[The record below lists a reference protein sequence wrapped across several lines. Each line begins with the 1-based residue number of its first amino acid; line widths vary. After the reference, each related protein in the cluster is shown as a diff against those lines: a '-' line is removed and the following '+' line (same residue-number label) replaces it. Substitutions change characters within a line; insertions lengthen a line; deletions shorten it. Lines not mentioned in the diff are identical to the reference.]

1 MPSRQRAERGFTLVE
16 LLVVITI
23 IAILIALL
31 LPAVQ
36 AARRRHG
43 SRNAKTTSS
52 SLPWG
57 AWITRVS
64 PSGSRPA
71 AGDSPGRATLT
82 AAAIGTSQADGS
94 TTSSPIS
101 SNSCCTTLAL
111 GRHWAP
117 RRCSTPVHCA
127 ISVPFTCLDRPSRR
141 RAIAYPW
148 GWNSTWFTFATNLN
162 APRLRRLTL
171 PLPAPTMQSAA
182 ASIGP
187 TRRGR
192 MQFKTPMPGPR
203 PDLSSTGGYKYVDDP
218 RYSNRWAVANTT
230 QLSPYWPQGVP
241 GPARANG
248 VSFAMSMIG
257 ANNVTDGL
265 SNTYLLGEKNIDADH
280 YTDGLQAGDCLFAL
294 QGFDFGI
301 TRFANNYS
309 NCPSCTPYD
318 VPGPH
323 PDTAGYE
330 YAQSFG
336 STHLPG
342 FNMALCDGS
351 VRLTSY
357 TIDLETYRRL
367 CNRKDGL
374 PIEGKNW

>member
-1 MPSRQRAERGFTLVE
+1 MDLQHPPLY
-16 LLVVITI
+16 
-23 IAILIALL
+23 
-31 LPAVQ
+31 
-36 AARRRHG
+36 
-43 SRNAKTTSS
+43 
-52 SLPWG
+52 
-57 AWITRVS
+57 
-64 PSGSRPA
+64 
-71 AGDSPGRATLT
+71 RATVV
-82 AAAIGTSQADGS
+82 ARPWHWGGTGLRGDAQ
-94 TTSSPIS
+94 
-101 SNSCCTTLAL
+101 
-111 GRHWAP
+111 
-117 RRCSTPVHCA
+117 RRFTRT
-127 ISVPFTCLDRPSRR
+127 SVPFTCLDCPSRR

-162 APRLRRLTL
+162 APSSSSFDVAVARSDYAICGGEYWTY
-171 PLPAPTMQSAA
+171 AA
-182 ASIGP
+182 WPNAV
-187 TRRGR
+187 
-192 MQFKTPMPGPR
+192 QNAYAGPR

-257 ANNVTDGL
+257 ANDVTDGL

-301 TRFANNYS
+301 TRFANDYS

-323 PDTAGYE
+323 PDTAGYK
-330 YAQSFG
+330 YAQLFG